1 MDGKNREDPLI
12 LAVNPGS
19 TSTKTGL
26 FRGEEAVAKESISHS
41 VEELAPFKHLIE
53 QFEMRREKVLSFLEG
68 TGFAPKD
75 LDAVVG
81 RGGLLKPIVGGTY
94 RVNEKMLSEL
104 RAGEHGEHASNLG
117 AVIAHS
123 IAEPAGIPSFIVDP
137 VVVDE
142 LVPEARLSGL
152 EDIPRRS
159 IFHALNHKAMAR
171 KAAGRLGKPYGEA
184 RLVVAHMGGG
194 ISVGAHME
202 GRVVDVNNALNGDG
216 PFAPERTGG
225 LPAWDLVQLTL
236 SFTYNKRELQKL
248 LTGNGGMVSYLG
260 TNDIREA
267 WKRAGGG
274 EEKAALVIRA
284 MAWQAA
290 REIGACASVLEGKVD
305 AVVLTGGLAKD
316 EGVVD
321 LIRSRV
327 EWIAPVLVLPGEAE
341 LEALAMGGLRVLR
354 GEEEAKEYV

>member
-1 MDGKNREDPLI
+1 MGGEKRDEPLI

-26 FRGEEAVAKESISHS
+26 FRGEEPLASEAISHS

-53 QFEMRREKVLSFLEG
+53 QFDMRREKVLAFLEKSG
-68 TGFAPKD
+68 YEPKD
-75 LDAVVG
+75 LSAVVG

-123 IAEPAGIPSFIVDP
+123 IAEPAGIPAFIVDP

-152 EDIPRRS
+152 REIPRRS

-171 KAAGRLGKPYGEA
+171 KAAARLGKHYGEA

-194 ISVGAHME
+194 ISVGAHLG
-202 GRVVDVNNALNGDG
+202 GRVVEVNNALNGDG

-225 LPAWDLVQLTL
+225 LPAWDLIQLTL
-236 SFTYNKRELQKL
+236 SFAYNKLELQKL
-248 LTGNGGMVSYLG
+248 LTGKGGMVNYLG

-267 WKRAGGG
+267 WRRADEGDA
-274 EEKAALVIRA
+274 EAALVIRA
-284 MAWQAA
+284 MAWQTA
-290 REIGACASVLEGKVD
+290 REIGACAAVLEGKVD
-305 AVVLTGGLAKD
+305 ALVLTGGLAKD
-316 EGVVD
+316 ERLVE

-354 GEEEAKEYV
+354 GEEVAKEYE

>member
-1 MDGKNREDPLI
+1 MGNFI
-12 LAVNPGS
+12 VLAINPGS

-26 FRGEEAVAKESISHS
+26 FRGEEALAKETISHT

-53 QFEMRREKVLSFLEG
+53 QFDMRREKVLSFLDR
-68 TGFAPKD
+68 TGYGLKD
-75 LDAVVG
+75 LSAVVG

-94 RVNEKMLSEL
+94 KVNEKMLSEL

-123 IAEPAGIPSFIVDP
+123 IAEPAGVPAFIVDP

-152 EDIPRRS
+152 EEIPRRS
-159 IFHALNHKAMAR
+159 IFHALNHKSMAR
-171 KAAGRLGKPYGEA
+171 EAARRLGKPYGEA

-194 ISVGAHME
+194 ISVGAHLG

-225 LPAWDLVQLTL
+225 LPAWDLIQLTL

-248 LTGNGGMVSYLG
+248 ITGNGGIVSYLG

-267 WKRAGGG
+267 WKKADSGD
-274 EEKAALVIRA
+274 EKAFLVIRA
-284 MAWQAA
+284 MAWQTA
-290 REIGACASVLEGKVD
+290 REIGACAAVLEGRVD
-305 AVVLTGGLAKD
+305 AVVLTGGLARD
-316 EGVVD
+316 ERVVE

-327 EWIAPVLVLPGEAE
+327 KWIAPVMVLPGEAE

-354 GEEEAKEYV
+354 GEEKAKEYE

>member
-1 MDGKNREDPLI
+1 MGGGKKAGLII

-26 FRGEEAVAKESISHS
+26 FRGEEPLAKESISHS
-41 VEELAPFKHLIE
+41 VEELAPFKHLVE
-53 QFEMRREKVLSFLEG
+53 QFSMRREKILAFLEKAG
-68 TGFAPKD
+68 YAPPD

-81 RGGLLKPIVGGTY
+81 RGGLLRPIVGGTY
-94 RVNEKMLSEL
+94 KVNEKMLSEL

-117 AVIAHS
+117 AILAWS
-123 IAEPAGIPSFIVDP
+123 LAEPAGIPAFIVDP

-159 IFHALNHKAMAR
+159 IFHALNQKAMAR
-171 KAAGRLGKPYGEA
+171 EAARKLGKPYGEA

-194 ISVGAHME
+194 ISVGAHLE

-216 PFAPERTGG
+216 PFGPERSGG
-225 LPAWDLVQLTL
+225 LPAWDLIQLTL

-248 LTGNGGMVSYLG
+248 ITGNGGVVNYLG
-260 TNDIREA
+260 TNDLREA
-267 WKRAGGG
+267 WEKADSGD
-274 EEKAALVIRA
+274 EKAALVIRA
-284 MAWQAA
+284 MAWQVA
-290 REIGACASVLEGKVD
+290 REIGACAAVLEGKVD
-305 AVVLTGGLAKD
+305 ALVLTGGLAKD
-316 EGVVD
+316 QRLVE

-327 EWIAPVLVLPGEAE
+327 EWIAPVFLFPGEAE
-341 LEALAMGGLRVLR
+341 LEALAQGALRVLT
-354 GEEEAKEYV
+354 GEEEPMEYA